1 MPPAYPAIFSAKLY
15 DMAIEKGQKAPDFTL
30 FDSDKNEVTLSG
42 LQGENVLL
50 LFYPLAFTGV
60 CTQEL
65 CSIRDNMAVY
75 NNANAKVLGISVDNV
90 FVQDKFK
97 KEHELQFPLLSD
109 YNKEVIKKYDVVHDT
124 FAFGMKEVG
133 KRSAFVIDKEGTVQY
148 AEVLD
153 NPTELPNFEAINALL
168 AELN

>member
-1 MPPAYPAIFSAKLY
+1 
-15 DMAIEKGQKAPDFTL
+15 MAIEVGQKAPDFTL
-30 FDSDKNEVTLSG
+30 FDSDKNEVTLSN
-42 LQGENVLL
+42 LQGKNVLL

-60 CTQEL
+60 CTKEV
-65 CSIRDNMAVY
+65 CSVRDNMATY
-75 NNANAKVLGISVDNV
+75 NNANAEVLGISVDNV

-97 KEHELQFPLLSD
+97 QEHNLTFPLLSD
-109 YNKEVIKKYDVVHDT
+109 YNKDTIKAYDIVHDT

-133 KRSAFVIDKEGTVQY
+133 KRSAFVLDKEGVVQY

-153 NPTELPNFEAINALL
+153 NAGDMPNFEAINAKL